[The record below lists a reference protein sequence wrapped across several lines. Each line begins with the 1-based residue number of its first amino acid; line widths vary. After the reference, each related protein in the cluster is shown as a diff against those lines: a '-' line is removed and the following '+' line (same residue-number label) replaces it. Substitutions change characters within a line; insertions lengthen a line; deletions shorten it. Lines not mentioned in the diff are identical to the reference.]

1 LKVLSR
7 RKNFLDR
14 GSHFVY
20 RTIQKSLSGVEK
32 SISTTGEIFM
42 GKRWEKE
49 FKRKKVTP
57 EEAVKVVKSGDR
69 VSFTYGR
76 EPRALGLA
84 LAARLGE
91 LKEVKIFV
99 RTPAMDFGWYDPG
112 WEESFQIEI
121 SYVLPITREMMAERR
136 CDFVIGGLLGMTPQH
151 PAIGE
156 ADVLLT
162 EVSEPDAQG
171 YCSFGASTWGK
182 RKAVECAKV
191 VIAEVNKNLI
201 RTFGENH
208 IHVSEIDY
216 FVEHVSGGTLPGATD
231 LLGRKT
237 WEPGEVER
245 RVAEHVSTFIKD
257 GDTLQI
263 GVGSTSE
270 WVALLGALDNRT
282 DLGWHSETTPRGII
296 KLVREGV
303 ITGRRKNIDRG
314 KVVAVAVGGGDKED
328 MDFVNNN
335 PMFEL
340 DDADYVLNPA
350 IIAMNDHVVCINSA
364 ISVDLTGQI
373 AAESVGPTLVSGP
386 GGQLAFAIGAQL
398 SRGGRFITTLPSTAK
413 GGTVSRIMAQLSQGT
428 IVTIPRTLADIVITE
443 YGIARLYGKTH
454 RERALEL
461 IAVAHPDFQ
470 EELHQEAKKL
480 FWP

>member
-1 LKVLSR
+1 MGENWKDEFR
-7 RKNFLDR
+7 RKM
-14 GSHFVY
+14 VA
-20 RTIQKSLSGVEK
+20 
-32 SISTTGEIFM
+32 
-42 GKRWEKE
+42 
-49 FKRKKVTP
+49 P

-91 LKEVKIFV
+91 LKDVKIFI

-121 SYVLPITREMMAERR
+121 SYVLPVTREMMAERR
-136 CDFVIGGLLGMTPQH
+136 CDFVIGGLLGMTPKH

-162 EVSEPDAQG
+162 EVSEPDEHG
-171 YCSFGASTWGK
+171 YCSFGASVWGK
-182 RKAVECAKV
+182 RKAVECAKIV
-191 VIAEVNKNLI
+191 LAEVNKNLI
-201 RTFGENH
+201 RTYGENYV
-208 IHVSEIDY
+208 HVSEIDY
-216 FVEHVSGGTLPGATD
+216 FVEHVSGGQRPGATD

-237 WEPGEVER
+237 WQPGEVER
-245 RVAEHVSTFIKD
+245 RVAEHVSTLIKD

-270 WVALLGALDNRT
+270 WIAILGTLDNKR

-296 KLVREGV
+296 KLVREG
-303 ITGRRKNIDRG
+303 IINGKRKNIHRG

-328 MDFVNNN
+328 MDFVHNH

-340 DDADYVLNPA
+340 YDADYVLNPA
-350 IIAMNDHVVCINSA
+350 VIAANDNVVCINSA

-373 AAESVGPTLVSGP
+373 AAESVGSTLVSGP
-386 GGQLAFAIGAQL
+386 GGQLAFAMGAQL
-398 SRGGRFITTLPSTAK
+398 SKGGRFITTLPSTAK
-413 GGTVSRIMAQLSQGT
+413 AGAISRIMPQLDKGT
-428 IVTIPRTLADIVITE
+428 VVTIPRTLADIVVTE
-443 YGIARLYGKTH
+443 YGIAHLYGKTQ

-461 IAVAHPDFQ
+461 IAVAHPDFRAD
-470 EELHQEAKKL
+470 LNREAKKL

>member
-1 LKVLSR
+1 MGESWKEEFE
-7 RKNFLDR
+7 RK
-14 GSHFVY
+14 
-20 RTIQKSLSGVEK
+20 
-32 SISTTGEIFM
+32 M
-42 GKRWEKE
+42 
-49 FKRKKVTP
+49 VTP

-91 LKEVKIFV
+91 LKDVKIFI

-121 SYVLPITREMMAERR
+121 SYVLPIAREMMAERR
-136 CDFVIGGLLGMTPQH
+136 CDFVIGGLLGMTPKH

-162 EVSEPDAQG
+162 EVSEPDEHG
-171 YCSFGASTWGK
+171 FCSFGASTWGK
-182 RKAVECAKV
+182 RKAVECAKI

-201 RTFGENH
+201 RTFGENYV
-208 IHVSEIDY
+208 HVSEIGY
-216 FVEHVSGGTLPGATD
+216 FVEHASGGKRPGATD

-245 RVAEHVSTFIKD
+245 RVAEHVSTLIRD

-270 WVALLGALDNRT
+270 WIAILGALHNRT

-296 KLVREGV
+296 KLVSEGV
-303 ITGRRKNIDRG
+303 ITGRRKNINRG
-314 KVVAVAVGGGDKED
+314 KLVAVAVGGGDQED
-328 MDFVNNN
+328 MDFVNSN

-340 DDADYVLNPA
+340 YDAEYVLNPA
-350 IIAMNDHVVCINSA
+350 VIAANDNVVCVNSA

-373 AAESVGPTLVSGP
+373 AAESVGYTLVSGP
-386 GGQLAFAIGAQL
+386 GGQLAFAIGTQL
-398 SRGGRFITTLPSTAK
+398 SKGGRFITTLPSTAK
-413 GGTVSRIMAQLSQGT
+413 GGAISRIMPQFDKGT
-428 IVTIPRTLADIVITE
+428 IVTIPRTLSDIVVTE
-443 YGIARLYGKTH
+443 YGIARLYGRTQ

-461 IAVAHPDFQ
+461 IAVAHPDFRA
-470 EELHQEAKKL
+470 ELHQEAKKL

>member
-1 LKVLSR
+1 M
-7 RKNFLDR
+7 
-14 GSHFVY
+14 
-20 RTIQKSLSGVEK
+20 
-32 SISTTGEIFM
+32 GE
-42 GKRWEKE
+42 GWEEE
-49 FKRKKVTP
+49 FKRKLVSP
-57 EEAVKVVKSGDR
+57 EEAVRVIKDGDR

-91 LKEVKIFV
+91 LRDVKIFV
-99 RTPAMDFGWYDPG
+99 RTPGMDFGWYDPG

-136 CDFVIGGLLGMTPQH
+136 CDFVIGGLLGMTPTH
-151 PAIGE
+151 PAVGE

-162 EVSEPDAQG
+162 EVSEPDPHG
-171 YCSFGASTWGK
+171 FCSFGASTWGK

-201 RTFGENH
+201 RTFGENYV
-208 IHVSEIDY
+208 HVSEIDY
-216 FVEHVSGGTLPGATD
+216 FVEHVSGGSGPGSTD

-237 WEPGEVER
+237 WQPGEVEK
-245 RVAEHVSTFIKD
+245 RVAEFVSTLIKD

-270 WVALLGALDNRT
+270 WIAILGSLDNRT

-296 KLVREGV
+296 KLAREGV
-303 ITGRRKNIDRG
+303 ITGRRKKINRG
-314 KVVAVAVGGGDKED
+314 KFVAIAVGGGDKED
-328 MDFVNNN
+328 MDFVSNH

-340 DDADYVLNPA
+340 YDADYVLNPA
-350 IIAMNDHVVCINSA
+350 VIGMNDHVACINSA

-386 GGQLAFAIGAQL
+386 GGQLAFAIGSQL
-398 SRGGRFITTLPSTAK
+398 SKEGRFITTLPSTAK
-413 GGTVSRIMAQLSQGT
+413 GGGISRIVSQFDRGT
-428 IVTIPRTLADIVITE
+428 IVTIPRTLAGNIVTE
-443 YGIARLYGKTH
+443 YGIAHLYGKTQ
-454 RERALEL
+454 RERALEI
-461 IAVAHPDFQ
+461 IAVAHPDFRA
-470 EELHQEAKKL
+470 ELQQQAKKL

>member
-1 LKVLSR
+1 MGESWKEEFR
-7 RKNFLDR
+7 RKM
-14 GSHFVY
+14 VA
-20 RTIQKSLSGVEK
+20 
-32 SISTTGEIFM
+32 
-42 GKRWEKE
+42 
-49 FKRKKVTP
+49 P

-91 LKEVKIFV
+91 LKDVKIFI

-121 SYVLPITREMMAERR
+121 SYVLPVTREMMAERR
-136 CDFVIGGLLGMTPQH
+136 CDFVIGGLLGMTPKH

-162 EVSEPDAQG
+162 EVSEPDEHG
-171 YCSFGASTWGK
+171 FCSFGASTWGK
-182 RKAVECAKV
+182 RKAVECAKI
-191 VIAEVNKNLI
+191 VIAEVNNNLI
-201 RTFGENH
+201 RTFGENYV
-208 IHVSEIDY
+208 HVSEIDY
-216 FVEHVSGGTLPGATD
+216 FVEHVSGGKRPGATD

-245 RVAEHVSTFIKD
+245 RVAQHVSTLIKD

-270 WVALLGALDNRT
+270 WIAILGALDNKK

-296 KLVREGV
+296 KLVREGT
-303 ITGRRKNIDRG
+303 INGKRKNIHRG

-328 MDFVNNN
+328 MDFVHNH

-340 DDADYVLNPA
+340 YDADYVLNPA
-350 IIAMNDHVVCINSA
+350 VIAANDSVVCINSA

-386 GGQLAFAIGAQL
+386 GGQLAFAMGAQL
-398 SRGGRFITTLPSTAK
+398 SKGGRFITTLPSTAK
-413 GGTVSRIMAQLSQGT
+413 GGAVSRIMSQLDKGT
-428 IVTIPRTLADIVITE
+428 VVTIPRTLADIVVTE
-443 YGIARLYGKTH
+443 YGIAHLYGKTQ
-454 RERALEL
+454 RERALGL
-461 IAVAHPDFQ
+461 IAVTHPDFRAD
-470 EELHQEAKKL
+470 LHREAKKL

>member
-1 LKVLSR
+1 MGESWKEEFQ
-7 RKNFLDR
+7 RK
-14 GSHFVY
+14 
-20 RTIQKSLSGVEK
+20 
-32 SISTTGEIFM
+32 M
-42 GKRWEKE
+42 
-49 FKRKKVTP
+49 VTP
-57 EEAVKVVKSGDR
+57 EEAVKVVKNGDR
-69 VSFTYGR
+69 VSLTYGR

-91 LKEVKIFV
+91 LKDVKIFI

-136 CDFVIGGLLGMTPQH
+136 CDFVIGGLLGMTPKH

-162 EVSEPDAQG
+162 EVSEPDEHG
-171 YCSFGASTWGK
+171 FCSFGASTWGK
-182 RKAVECAKV
+182 RKAVECAKI

-201 RTFGENH
+201 RTFGENYV
-208 IHVSEIDY
+208 HVSQIGY
-216 FVEHVSGGTLPGATD
+216 FVEHASGGKRPGATD

-245 RVAEHVSTFIKD
+245 RVAEHVSTLIRD

-270 WVALLGALDNRT
+270 WIAILGALDKRT

-296 KLVREGV
+296 KLVSEGV
-303 ITGRRKNIDRG
+303 ITGRRKNINRG
-314 KVVAVAVGGGDKED
+314 KLVAVAVGGGDQED
-328 MDFVNNN
+328 MDFVNSN

-340 DDADYVLNPA
+340 YDAEYVLNPA
-350 IIAMNDHVVCINSA
+350 VIAANDNVVCVNSA

-373 AAESVGPTLVSGP
+373 AAESVGHTLVSGP
-386 GGQLAFAIGAQL
+386 GGQLAFAIGTQL
-398 SRGGRFITTLPSTAK
+398 SKGGRFITTLPSTAR
-413 GGTVSRIMAQLSQGT
+413 GGAISRIMPQFDKGT
-428 IVTIPRTLADIVITE
+428 IVTIPRTLSDIVVTE
-443 YGIARLYGKTH
+443 YGIARLYGRTQ

-461 IAVAHPDFQ
+461 IAVAHPDFRA
-470 EELHQEAKKL
+470 ELHQEAKKL

>member
-1 LKVLSR
+1 MGESWKEEFE
-7 RKNFLDR
+7 RK
-14 GSHFVY
+14 
-20 RTIQKSLSGVEK
+20 
-32 SISTTGEIFM
+32 M
-42 GKRWEKE
+42 
-49 FKRKKVTP
+49 VTP
-57 EEAVKVVKSGDR
+57 EEAVKVVKSGNR

-91 LKEVKIFV
+91 LKDVKIFI

-136 CDFVIGGLLGMTPQH
+136 CDFVIGGLLGMTPKH

-156 ADVLLT
+156 ADVLFT
-162 EVSEPDAQG
+162 EVSEPDEHG
-171 YCSFGASTWGK
+171 YCSFGASVWGK
-182 RKAVECAKV
+182 RKAVECAKIV
-191 VIAEVNKNLI
+191 LAEVNKNLI
-201 RTFGENH
+201 RTYGENYV
-208 IHVSEIDY
+208 HVSEIDY
-216 FVEHVSGGTLPGATD
+216 FVEHVSGGQRPGATD

-237 WEPGEVER
+237 WEPGGVER
-245 RVAEHVSTFIKD
+245 RVAGHVSTLIRD

-270 WVALLGALDNRT
+270 WIAILGALDNRT

-303 ITGRRKNIDRG
+303 ITGRRKNINRG
-314 KVVAVAVGGGDKED
+314 KLVAVAVGGGDKED

-335 PMFEL
+335 PLFEL
-340 DDADYVLNPA
+340 HDADYVLNPA
-350 IIAMNDHVVCINSA
+350 VIAANDNVICINSA

-398 SRGGRFITTLPSTAK
+398 SKGGRFITTLPSTAK
-413 GGTVSRIMAQLSQGT
+413 GGAVSRIMPLLDKGA
-428 IVTIPRTLADIVITE
+428 IVTIPRTLADIVVTE
-443 YGIARLYGKTH
+443 YGIAHLYGKTQ

-461 IAVAHPDFQ
+461 IAVAHPDFRA
-470 EELHQEAKKL
+470 ELDQEAKKL

>member
-1 LKVLSR
+1 
-7 RKNFLDR
+7 
-14 GSHFVY
+14 
-20 RTIQKSLSGVEK
+20 
-32 SISTTGEIFM
+32 M
-42 GKRWEKE
+42 GKGWEEE
-49 FKRKKVTP
+49 FKRKMVAP

-91 LKEVKIFV
+91 LKDVKIFI

-136 CDFVIGGLLGMTPQH
+136 CDFVMGGLLGMTPRH
-151 PAIGE
+151 SAVGE
-156 ADVLLT
+156 ADVLFT
-162 EVSEPDAQG
+162 EVSEPDRNG

-182 RKAVECAKV
+182 RKAVECAKI
-191 VIAEVNKNLI
+191 VIAEVNRNLI
-201 RTFGENH
+201 RTYGENYVH
-208 IHVSEIDY
+208 ISEIDY
-216 FVEHVSGGTLPGATD
+216 FVEHVSGGTRPGATD

-237 WEPGEVER
+237 WEPGDIEKR
-245 RVAEHVSTFIKD
+245 IAQSVSTLIRD
-257 GDTLQI
+257 GDTLQV

-270 WVALLGALDNRT
+270 WIAILGALNNKA

-303 ITGRRKNIDRG
+303 INGKRKSLNRG
-314 KVVAVAVGGGDKED
+314 KAVAVAVGGGDQED

-340 DDADYVLNPA
+340 YDADYVLNPA
-350 IIAMNDHVVCINSA
+350 VVAANENVVCINSA

-386 GGQLAFAIGAQL
+386 GGQLAFAVGAQL
-398 SRGGRFITTLPSTAK
+398 SKGGRFITTLPSTAK
-413 GGTVSRIMAQLSQGT
+413 GGAISRVMPQLDKGT
-428 IVTIPRTLADIVITE
+428 IVTIPRTLADIVVTE
-443 YGIARLYGKTH
+443 YGIAHLYGRTQ
-454 RERALEL
+454 RERALDL
-461 IAVAHPDFQ
+461 IKVAHPDFR
-470 EELHQEAKKL
+470 EELQKEASQL